1 MLIKVSPAPSVTLTC
16 SKCSIILNAFILSG
30 YCLWV
35 GRGDVVCWVFSN
47 NILPSSINVRQS
59 SSCVSIKYWFLVITP
74 YLNCPFLCLL
84 PEPQVTPMSSTQL
97 EATSQIG
104 VWKCLLNGQV
114 MEVPVPS
121 LQGRTSWGHVG
132 HPLKPLLGPG
142 CGRDEEEPHTHTG
155 CGCCRKRQLG
165 LSP

>member
-1 MLIKVSPAPSVTLTC
+1 MAQQQWVIENANLYTNLMNYTKHATHHNGKCRALKKKKKNRRASYFSLSESERESRSGVSA
-16 SKCSIILNAFILSG
+16 
-30 YCLWV
+30 
-35 GRGDVVCWVFSN
+35 
-47 NILPSSINVRQS
+47 
-59 SSCVSIKYWFLVITP
+59 IKYWFLVITP

-142 CGRDEEEPHTHTG
+142 CGRNEEEPHTHTG